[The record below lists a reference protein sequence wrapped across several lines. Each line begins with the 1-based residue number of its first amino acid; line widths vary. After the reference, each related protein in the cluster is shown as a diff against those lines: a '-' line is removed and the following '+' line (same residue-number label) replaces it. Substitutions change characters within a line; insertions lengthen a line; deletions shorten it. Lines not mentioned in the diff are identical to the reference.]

1 MPIYDFK
8 NTETGE
14 IEENKIMSI
23 SQREQ
28 YLKDN
33 PHMSPHISKA
43 PPLGDPI
50 KLGVTKT
57 PDSFNDLLKTI
68 KKGNSKGTEKSSIN
82 TR

>member
-33 PHMSPHISKA
+33 PHMTPHIASA
-43 PPLGDPI
+43 PPIGDPI

-68 KKGNSKGTEKSSIN
+68 KKETSKGSEKSTIN

>member
-8 NTETGE
+8 NVETGE
-14 IEENKIMSI
+14 IEENRIMSI

-28 YLKDN
+28 YLKEN
-33 PHMSPHISKA
+33 PHMTPHIRKEQ
-43 PPLGDPI
+43 PIGDTI

>member
-33 PHMSPHISKA
+33 PHMTTVITSA
-43 PPLGDPI
+43 PAIGDSVQ
-50 KLGVTKT
+50 LGVKKT
-57 PDSFNDLLKTI
+57 PDSFNSLLKNI
-68 KKGNSKGTEKSSIN
+68 KKNSESKGLKSNIN

>member
-14 IEENKIMSI
+14 IEENRIMSI

-33 PHMSPHISKA
+33 PHMTPHIASA
-43 PPLGDPI
+43 PPIGDPI

-57 PDSFNDLLKTI
+57 PDSFNSLLKNI
-68 KKGNSKGTEKSSIN
+68 KKNADAPGLKSTIN

>member
-14 IEENKIMSI
+14 IEENRIMSI

-33 PHMSPHISKA
+33 PHMTPHIASA
-43 PPLGDPI
+43 PPIGDPI

-68 KKGNSKGTEKSSIN
+68 KKETSKGSEKSTIN